1 MKLSI
6 AADKINRASFEAW
19 IKRLNWIYMD
29 ERIQNQFNF
38 QIYDKSSA
46 DELGSFYISRAKD
59 EEKIKSQKLF
69 CTQFINSTHI
79 FTGSRF
85 LGLHF
90 FDRDKGKFSVAVE
103 RNAQLWYSQSPSGDV
118 LVFVAPYQSDLGE
131 ISEKEIIIDRFSN
144 PYDVKDKHIKKHLSI
159 FFKYCSCTS
168 QHATLN
174 MTNYLFRRYLL
185 LKDFRY
191 RSTYRKRLL
200 DVFERL
206 ILILLGCAAV
216 WASLYAGGKI

>member
-46 DELGSFYISRAKD
+46 DELGSLYISRAKD

-159 FFKYCSCTS
+159 FLNIVVVL
-168 QHATLN
+168 LN
-174 MTNYLFRRYLL
+174 MQH
-185 LKDFRY
+185 
-191 RSTYRKRLL
+191 
-200 DVFERL
+200 
-206 ILILLGCAAV
+206 
-216 WASLYAGGKI
+216 